1 MKTRTQLNKQKKTR
15 KYLLIGALVLL
26 ILGVIFYKRT
36 NEFFDNEVL
45 YKFIP
50 TEKVLSAPEI
60 HQNPELPNGCE
71 VTSLA
76 MLLNYYDHNVDKMQL
91 SKQMKHVSSFP
102 EHDFRGN
109 PNVGFVGY
117 MSIAN
122 AGWCVFHGPVTDL
135 AKKYDSRAVDYTGS
149 SLRQVLIQVSRGKPV
164 VVWISLNFRP
174 VNDMQTWKT
183 QQGKVHVTPSSH
195 CVLITGYDKQKQL
208 VYVNDPLGGKN
219 DAVPMQP
226 FEQVYNQQGK
236 QAVFINK

>member
-1 MKTRTQLNKQKKTR
+1 MKTRTQLNKQKKTK

-26 ILGVIFYKRT
+26 ILGVVFYKKT

-45 YKFIP
+45 FNFIP
-50 TEKVLSAPEI
+50 NEKVLSAPEI

-76 MLLNYYDHNVDKMQL
+76 MLLNYEGYHVTKGQL
-91 SKQMKHVSSFP
+91 ASQVKHVSSFP
-102 EHDFRGN
+102 GHGFRGN

-117 MSIAN
+117 MGIAN
-122 AGWCVFHGPVTDL
+122 AGWCVFHGPLTDL
-135 AKKYDSRAVDYTGS
+135 AKKYDAQAVDYTGS
-149 SLRQVLIQVSRGKPV
+149 SFKQVLIQVSRGKPV
-164 VVWISLNFRP
+164 VVWTSLNFKP

-183 QQGKVHVTPSSH
+183 RQGKVHVTPSSH
-195 CVLITGYDKQKQL
+195 CVLVTGYNKQKQL
-208 VYVNDPLGGKN
+208 VYINDPLGGKN

-226 FEQVYNQQGK
+226 FEQVYNQQGQ